1 MLIFFLEY
9 PCNMMT
15 DPIADL
21 FTRIRN
27 GQMVR
32 HPRVDVPG
40 SKMKSR
46 IVEILKD
53 EGYIKNFRLYE
64 DGRQGILRVYLKY
77 QHEEPVIRGI
87 RRISKP
93 GRRQYVN
100 RDTIPKVLNGLG
112 LAIVSTSSGV
122 FTDEQCREK
131 GVGGEVLGYVW

>member
-1 MLIFFLEY
+1 
-9 PCNMMT
+9 MT

-77 QHEEPVIRGI
+77 QNEEPVIRGI

-112 LAIVSTSSGV
+112 LAIFSTSSGV

>member
-1 MLIFFLEY
+1 
-9 PCNMMT
+9 MMT

-53 EGYIKNFRLYE
+53 EG
-64 DGRQGILRVYLKY
+64 
-77 QHEEPVIRGI
+77 
-87 RRISKP
+87 
-93 GRRQYVN
+93 
-100 RDTIPKVLNGLG
+100 
-112 LAIVSTSSGV
+112 
-122 FTDEQCREK
+122 
-131 GVGGEVLGYVW
+131 

>member
-1 MLIFFLEY
+1 
-9 PCNMMT
+9 MMT

-53 EGYIKNFRLYE
+53 EGYIKNFRYYE
-64 DGRQGILRVYLKY
+64 DGKQGILRVYLKY
-77 QHEEPVIRGI
+77 QNSKPVIRGI
-87 RRISKP
+87 KRVSKP
-93 GRRQYVN
+93 GRRNYVN

-112 LAIVSTSSGV
+112 VAIVSTSEGI
-122 FTDEQCREK
+122 FTDAQCREK
-131 GVGGEVLGYVW
+131 GVGGEVVGHIW

>member
-1 MLIFFLEY
+1 
-9 PCNMMT
+9 MMT

-40 SKMKSR
+40 SKMKTR
-46 IVEILKD
+46 LVEILKD
-53 EGYIKNFRLYE
+53 EGYIKNFRHYE
-64 DGRQGILRVYLKY
+64 DDKQGILRVYLKY
-77 QHEEPVIRGI
+77 RNEEPVIRGI

-93 GRRQYVN
+93 GRRQYVK
-100 RDTIPKVLNGLG
+100 RDEIPRVLNGLG
-112 LAIVSTSSGV
+112 MAIVSTSSGV
-122 FTDEQCREK
+122 ITDEQCREK

>member
-1 MLIFFLEY
+1 
-9 PCNMMT
+9 MMT

-53 EGYIKNFRLYE
+53 EGYIKNFRQYE
-64 DGRQGILRVYLKY
+64 DGKQGILRVYLKY
-77 QHEEPVIRGI
+77 QNEEPVIRGI

-93 GRRQYVN
+93 GRRQYVK
-100 RDTIPKVLNGLG
+100 RDTVPRVLNGLG
-112 LAIVSTSSGV
+112 VAIVSTSSGV

-131 GVGGEVLGYVW
+131 GVGGEVLGYIW

>member
-1 MLIFFLEY
+1 
-9 PCNMMT
+9 MMT

-53 EGYIKNFRLYE
+53 EGYIKNFRYYE
-64 DGRQGILRVYLKY
+64 DGKQGVLRVYLKY
-77 QHEEPVIRGI
+77 QNDEPVIRGI
-87 RRISKP
+87 KRISKP
-93 GRRQYVN
+93 GSCLLYTSPSP
-100 RDTIPKVLNGLG
+100 RD
-112 LAIVSTSSGV
+112 A
-122 FTDEQCREK
+122 
-131 GVGGEVLGYVW
+131 

>member
-1 MLIFFLEY
+1 
-9 PCNMMT
+9 MT

-46 IVEILKD
+46 IVEILKN
-53 EGYIKNFRLYE
+53 EGYIKNSRLYE

-77 QHEEPVIRGI
+77 QNEEPVIRGI

-93 GRRQYVN
+93 GRRQYVS

>member
-1 MLIFFLEY
+1 
-9 PCNMMT
+9 MMT

-32 HPRVDVPG
+32 HPRVDIPG

-46 IVEILKD
+46 IVEILRD
-53 EGYIKNFRLYE
+53 EGYIKNFRIYE
-64 DGRQGILRVYLKY
+64 DGKQGVLRVYLKY
-77 QHEEPVIRGI
+77 HNEQPVIRGI
-87 RRISKP
+87 RRISTP

-112 LAIVSTSSGV
+112 VAIVSTSSGV
-122 FTDEQCREK
+122 FTDKQCREK
-131 GVGGEVLGYVW
+131 GVGGEVLGHIW

>member
-1 MLIFFLEY
+1 
-9 PCNMMT
+9 MMT

-40 SKMKSR
+40 SKMKNR
-46 IVEILKD
+46 IVEILRD
-53 EGYIKNFRLYE
+53 QGYIKNFRNYE
-64 DGRQGILRVYLKY
+64 DGKQGVLRVYLKY
-77 QHEEPVIRGI
+77 HNEEPVIRGI
-87 RRISKP
+87 RRISTP

-112 LAIVSTSSGV
+112 LAIVSTSAGV

-131 GVGGEVLGYVW
+131 GVGGEVIGYIW

>member
-1 MLIFFLEY
+1 
-9 PCNMMT
+9 MMT

-27 GQMVR
+27 GQMVG

-53 EGYIKNFRLYE
+53 EGYIKNFRYYE
-64 DGRQGILRVYLKY
+64 DGKQGILRVYLKY
-77 QHEEPVIRGI
+77 QNSKPVIRGI
-87 RRISKP
+87 KRVSKP
-93 GRRQYVN
+93 GRRNYVN

-112 LAIVSTSSGV
+112 VAIVSTSEGI
-122 FTDEQCREK
+122 FTDAQCREK
-131 GVGGEVLGYVW
+131 GVGGEVVGHIW

>member
-1 MLIFFLEY
+1 
-9 PCNMMT
+9 MMT

-32 HPRVDVPG
+32 HPKEDVPG
-40 SKMKSR
+40 SKMKTR

-53 EGYIKNFRLYE
+53 EGYIKNFRHYE
-64 DGRQGILRVYLKY
+64 DGKQGILRVYLKY
-77 QHEEPVIRGI
+77 QNDEPVIRGI
-87 RRISKP
+87 ERVSKP
-93 GRRQYVN
+93 GRRNYVG
-100 RDTIPKVLNGLG
+100 RDTIPRVLNGLG

-131 GVGGEVLGYVW
+131 GVGGEVLGHVW

>member
-1 MLIFFLEY
+1 
-9 PCNMMT
+9 MMT

-53 EGYIKNFRLYE
+53 EGYIKNFRYYE
-64 DGRQGILRVYLKY
+64 DGKQGVLRVYLKY
-77 QHEEPVIRGI
+77 QNDEPVIRGI
-87 RRISKP
+87 KRISKP
-93 GRRQYVN
+93 GRRNYVN

-112 LAIVSTSSGV
+112 VAIVSTSAGV
-122 FTDEQCREK
+122 FTDTQCREK
-131 GVGGEVLGYVW
+131 GVGGEVIGHIW

>member
-1 MLIFFLEY
+1 
-9 PCNMMT
+9 MMT

-53 EGYIKNFRLYE
+53 EGYIKNFRYYE
-64 DGRQGILRVYLKY
+64 DGKQGVLRVYLKY
-77 QHEEPVIRGI
+77 QNDEPVIRGI
-87 RRISKP
+87 KRISKP
-93 GRRQYVN
+93 GRRHYVN

-112 LAIVSTSSGV
+112 VAIVSTSVGV
-122 FTDEQCREK
+122 FTDTQCREK
-131 GVGGEVLGYVW
+131 GVVGEVIGHIW